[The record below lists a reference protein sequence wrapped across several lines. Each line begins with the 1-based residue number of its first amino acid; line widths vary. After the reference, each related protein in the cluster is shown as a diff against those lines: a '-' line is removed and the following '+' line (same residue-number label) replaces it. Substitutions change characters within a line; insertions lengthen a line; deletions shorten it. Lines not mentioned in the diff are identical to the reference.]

1 MENNE
6 NVKIKGF
13 GDLEEYVENKE
24 EVIAI
29 LSKVEFNIEYIKQGG
44 TSYDYKFSIIYNE
57 KTFNFDYGEGFG
69 NAILDNSNKENK
81 IINALWCLLTDY
93 RCVVDYSL
101 VEFMQEFGYDSLKEG
116 EEIYNKILEDNKK
129 LLQVFTEQ
137 EIDIL
142 GENIQL

>member
-6 NVKIKGF
+6 KVKIKGF
-13 GDLEEYVENKE
+13 GDLEEYIENKE

-29 LSKVEFNIEYIKQGG
+29 LDKVEFNIEYVGQQKC
-44 TSYDYKFSIIYNE
+44 YDYKFSIIYNG
-57 KTFNFDYGEGFG
+57 KTFDFDYGEGFG
-69 NAILDNSNKENK
+69 NAILDSSNKENK
-81 IINALWCLLTDY
+81 IINALWCLLSDY

-116 EEIYNKILEDNKK
+116 EEIYNTILENNKK
-129 LLQVFTEQ
+129 LLQIFTEQ